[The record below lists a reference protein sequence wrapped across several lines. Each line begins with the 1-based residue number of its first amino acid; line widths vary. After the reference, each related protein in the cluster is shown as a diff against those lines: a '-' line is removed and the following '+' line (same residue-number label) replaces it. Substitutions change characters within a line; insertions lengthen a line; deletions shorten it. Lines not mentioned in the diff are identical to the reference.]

1 MGVFSRGARRWG
13 VIGSRAR
20 AFQPD
25 ADEPLFSIPAAT
37 RAGSTGD
44 GPRALVSWRVVARV
58 PTSGERTAER
68 SSTDFMCVCVPQAFL
83 VIGTL
88 YREAALREC
97 FSEAD
102 QSFITG
108 VLGPYDSRV
117 GGTGGAKAVFSALN
131 MLAQVFQPTRVT
143 AALRTAAK
151 TAASSA
157 AIASAAGGAAAGGGG
172 GVVPP
177 LRRRL
182 CFPFVSSRRAR
193 HHGFNE
199 KRRRL
204 YRFCGLLR
212 ARVASWRLGDS
223 REDQKA
229 KWQGHFGVKLLVV
242 KRGKTS
248 MLRGRREQCKGN
260 RPSFLLKFAFVG
272 RLRVFFVLKGRR
284 LGARARARARARGGL
299 NVHPAER
306 SFPSLGCFRL
316 QLNRFF
322 ARTQL
327 NLADFPPARGR
338 AGRNRAAE
346 TPTF

>member
-44 GPRALVSWRVVARV
+44 GLRALVWWRVVARV
-58 PTSGERTAER
+58 PTSGDRTAER
-68 SSTDFMCVCVPQAFL
+68 PSTDFMCVCVPQAFL

-117 GGTGGAKAVFSALN
+117 SGTGGAKAVFSALN

-182 CFPFVSSRRAR
+182 FFPFVSSRRAR
-193 HHGFNE
+193 HVPARESSPPEPALVKKNGTIHFGSWASSTQRFGAVCRAGKFFYVFFSFPPPAGHFWSCTLE
-199 KRRRL
+199 CCGRGVSCVGLWRRRNN
-204 YRFCGLLR
+204 
-212 ARVASWRLGDS
+212 AR
-223 REDQKA
+223 
-229 KWQGHFGVKLLVV
+229 
-242 KRGKTS
+242 
-248 MLRGRREQCKGN
+248 
-260 RPSFLLKFAFVG
+260 
-272 RLRVFFVLKGRR
+272 
-284 LGARARARARARGGL
+284 RGGL
-299 NVHPAER
+299 QRKPQLLRRGGVVGVSSVGLLEER
-306 SFPSLGCFRL
+306 PWHWSCFFYLKKYAKSL
-316 QLNRFF
+316 QL
-322 ARTQL
+322 ARAPSGDEQ
-327 NLADFPPARGR
+327 RR
-338 AGRNRAAE
+338 RRAA
-346 TPTF
+346 TAGVWALG

>member
-1 MGVFSRGARRWG
+1 
-13 VIGSRAR
+13 
-20 AFQPD
+20 
-25 ADEPLFSIPAAT
+25 
-37 RAGSTGD
+37 
-44 GPRALVSWRVVARV
+44 
-58 PTSGERTAER
+58 
-68 SSTDFMCVCVPQAFL
+68 MCVCVPQAFL

-182 CFPFVSSRRAR
+182 FFPFVSSRRAR
-193 HHGFNE
+193 HVP
-199 KRRRL
+199 
-204 YRFCGLLR
+204 
-212 ARVASWRLGDS
+212 ARESSPPAPALVKKNGTI
-223 REDQKA
+223 
-229 KWQGHFGVKLLVV
+229 HFDHE
-242 KRGKTS
+242 S
-248 MLRGRREQCKGN
+248 Y
-260 RPSFLLKFAFVG
+260 RPS
-272 RLRVFFVLKGRR
+272 VLVLCAQCRR
-284 LGARARARARARGGL
+284 G
-299 NVHPAER
+299 
-306 SFPSLGCFRL
+306 
-316 QLNRFF
+316 RFF
-322 ARTQL
+322 APC
-327 NLADFPPARGR
+327 F
-338 AGRNRAAE
+338 
-346 TPTF
+346 